1 MGTVAPPSPFLL
13 EDPMKPKIT
22 NQAEIYQGKVF
33 RVRTDQLQFESGQQ
47 SAYDVVEHPGSVTII
62 PVDDEGD
69 VWLIRQ
75 YRHPVRG
82 SLLEFPAG
90 TLEGDEDPEACAARE
105 CREEIGME
113 PGELHFLG
121 EFYLARGYST
131 EKTYLFLARDLQ
143 PSPLEPDEE
152 EGLEVERYTVDDIY
166 DLIAGDNIHDAKTL
180 AGLLLALPLLDES
193 DMEYM
198 EP

>member
-1 MGTVAPPSPFLL
+1 
-13 EDPMKPKIT
+13 MKPKIT
-22 NQAEIYQGKVF
+22 NQAEIYRGKVF
-33 RVRTDQLQFESGQQ
+33 RVRTDQLQFEGGQQ

-62 PVDDEGD
+62 PVDDDGE

-90 TLEGDEDPEACAARE
+90 TLEGDEDPADCADRE

-113 PGELHFLG
+113 PGELLLLG
-121 EFYLARGYST
+121 EFYLAPGYST

-143 PSPLEPDEE
+143 PSHLAADEE
-152 EGLEVERYTVDDIY
+152 EAIEIERYSIDEIY
-166 DLIAGDNIHDAKTL
+166 DLIAGDSIKDAKTL
-180 AGLLLALPLLDES
+180 AGLLLALPMLDEG
-193 DMEYM
+193 DLEYM
-198 EP
+198 EL